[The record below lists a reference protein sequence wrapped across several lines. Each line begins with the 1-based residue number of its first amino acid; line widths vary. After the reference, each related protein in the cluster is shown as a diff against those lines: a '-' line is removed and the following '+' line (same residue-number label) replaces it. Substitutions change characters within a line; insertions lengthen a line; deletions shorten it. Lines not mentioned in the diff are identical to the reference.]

1 MTDWLNLNFID
12 DPDTIQTQH
21 DMAAVR
27 ANQQKYDLAV
37 KLFEEV
43 YAKRRAVLG
52 KNHPVR
58 LHCILYNI

>member
-1 MTDWLNLNFID
+1 MEFFLE
-12 DPDTIQTQH
+12 DPGTIRTKH

-43 YAKRRAVLG
+43 YAMRRAVLG
-52 KNHPVR
+52 KDHPV
-58 LHCILYNI
+58 INIIDTDF

>member
-1 MTDWLNLNFID
+1 MKTK
-12 DPDTIQTQH
+12 H
-21 DMAAVR
+21 DMAALR

-43 YAKRRAVLG
+43 YKMRRSVLG

-58 LHCILYNI
+58 SCFGDFKDGRLI